1 LKQGLIQE
9 EQLDTIVGRS
19 LGLRM
24 ETGMF
29 DSPEQNPYAK
39 IPLEMLGA
47 EAHHDV
53 AEQVASQ
60 GLVLLKNP
68 LRHGSSALK
77 VLPLMK
83 GRKTAVIGPHSHA
96 ERQLL
101 GSYFTMACPLPTKC
115 PKKDRGCPHG
125 SANYPCPNPL
135 LHSFCMLDWSCVP
148 SPRHKYGDRNSGLTE
163 IYLHF

>member
-1 LKQGLIQE
+1 
-9 EQLDTIVGRS
+9 
-19 LGLRM
+19 
-24 ETGMF
+24 
-29 DSPEQNPYAK
+29 
-39 IPLEMLGA
+39 
-47 EAHHDV
+47 
-53 AEQVASQ
+53 
-60 GLVLLKNP
+60 
-68 LRHGSSALK
+68 
-77 VLPLMK
+77 MK